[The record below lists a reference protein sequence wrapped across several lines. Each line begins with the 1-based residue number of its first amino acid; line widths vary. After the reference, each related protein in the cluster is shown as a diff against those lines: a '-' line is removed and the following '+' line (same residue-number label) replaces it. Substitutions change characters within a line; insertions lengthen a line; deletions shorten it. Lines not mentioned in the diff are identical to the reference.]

1 MVQPNKSNSSR
12 AGKTGHTPAART
24 GGSVKAKGLGD
35 DGQANH
41 RQAALD
47 DATRQSAGRDIAT
60 ALNKLRDGCV
70 IPAHPLALTAENR
83 LDERCQRAL
92 TRYYLAAGAGGLAVG
107 VHTTQFAI
115 HRPQVGLYRPVLELA
130 IAAARAS
137 GAGPIMIAGIVG
149 DTAQAVHEAQL
160 AADLGYHLGLL
171 SVTALRGRSID
182 ELIEHAQRVADV
194 IPVMGFYL
202 QSTISGMILPKE
214 FWSRLV
220 EIPNVRAI
228 KIAPFNRYQTLDVL
242 EAVAQS
248 GRRDEIAL
256 YTGNDDNILVDLLT
270 PYTFGEVSL
279 RIVGG
284 LLGQWA
290 CWTKRAA
297 DHLAAIKA
305 IRKAGGPVPADML
318 TLAGQM
324 TLANKAIFDADNG
337 FVGCIPGISYVLHR
351 QGLMNH
357 IGVLDPADRLSP
369 GQTEAIDRIIRDY
382 PHLTD
387 DDFVRADVDEWI
399 SS

>member
-1 MVQPNKSNSSR
+1 MIDSKVFK
-12 AGKTGHTPAART
+12 
-24 GGSVKAKGLGD
+24 
-35 DGQANH
+35 
-41 RQAALD
+41 
-47 DATRQSAGRDIAT
+47 
-60 ALNKLRDGCV
+60 KLRDGCV
-70 IPAHPLALTAENR
+70 IPAHPLALTSENK

-115 HRPQVGLYRPVLELA
+115 HNPKVGLYGPVLQLA
-130 IAAARAS
+130 AETARS
-137 GAGPIMIAGIVG
+137 CRSEPPIMVAGLVG
-149 DTAQAVHEAQL
+149 DTAQAVREARL
-160 AADLGYHLGLL
+160 AVELGYHLGLL
-171 SVTALRGRSID
+171 SLTALRGKSID
-182 ELIEHAQRVADV
+182 ELVAHTRQVADV

-202 QSTISGMILPKE
+202 QATISGMVLPKE

-248 GRRDEIAL
+248 GRHQEIAL
-256 YTGNDDNILVDLLT
+256 YTGNDDNILIDLLT
-270 PYTFGEVSL
+270 PYVFRTERGEVSL
-279 RIVGG
+279 QIVGG

-290 CWTKRAA
+290 CWTERAVE
-297 DHLAAIKA
+297 HLKVVKQVREAKE
-305 IRKAGGPVPADML
+305 PVPQGML

-324 TLANKAIFDADNG
+324 ALANKAIFDADNS
-337 FVGCIPGISYVLHR
+337 FAGCIPGISYILKR
-351 QGLMNH
+351 QGLMSH

-369 GQTEAIDRIIRDY
+369 GQTDRIDDIIRRY

-387 DDFVRADVDEWI
+387 DEFVQANLNTWL